1 MSENK
6 QLKHK
11 QAKKKKRKKVFISKV
26 EKKRETRRRLLAQEI
41 CGTRLRQGMWEI
53 WDGGNVKKNLKTK
66 TQIGEIIEYLREER
80 VNCLDSCWLLMNL
93 FVW

>member
-11 QAKKKKRKKVFISKV
+11 QAKKKKKGKSVHLESGKKAGNETQVGSAGSLWYASKAGNARDMRW
-26 EKKRETRRRLLAQEI
+26 RECE
-41 CGTRLRQGMWEI
+41 
-53 WDGGNVKKNLKTK
+53 KNLKTK
-66 TQIGEIIEYLREER
+66 TQIGEIIEYPREER

-93 FVW
+93 FV

>member
-11 QAKKKKRKKVFISKV
+11 QVKKKEKSVHLESG
-26 EKKRETRRRLLAQEI
+26 KKRETRRRLVAREI

-53 WDGGNVKKNLKTK
+53 
-66 TQIGEIIEYLREER
+66 
-80 VNCLDSCWLLMNL
+80 
-93 FVW
+93 

>member
-11 QAKKKKRKKVFISKV
+11 QAKKKKKGKSVHLESGKKAGNETQVGSAGSLWYASKAGNARNMRW
-26 EKKRETRRRLLAQEI
+26 RECE
-41 CGTRLRQGMWEI
+41 
-53 WDGGNVKKNLKTK
+53 KNLKTK
-66 TQIGEIIEYLREER
+66 TQIGEIIEYPREER

-93 FVW
+93 FV